1 MDEFQVIVAQG
12 LTFGCLYGLAALGF
26 AILYHTTKVFHI
38 AYGAIG
44 VFGSFVA
51 VVLYSGDGGLKLILS
66 MVAGIAAAILLTAV
80 VFNGPYRL
88 LENKGADRLAVF
100 VCSLGIAYS
109 IPPILILVFGPDI
122 RSYSIPG
129 LLKVRDVLGFPFSN
143 LSFITIALAA
153 VTLAALTYALARTR
167 WGRQVRALATNREL
181 SQLVGA
187 RTDITLLGVYA
198 VGGLCCA
205 LSASLLG
212 MFTNITSA
220 GGTSLA
226 LYAAVA
232 VIAGGLQSYAGGFFL
247 AVGLGF
253 LQPIM
258 SYLIS
263 SSWATVGVFGVVLV
277 VILVKPSGLQFRT
290 PARA

>member
-1 MDEFQVIVAQG
+1 MDELQVIVAQG

-26 AILYHTTKVFHI
+26 AILYHTTKIFHI

-51 VVLYSGDGGLKLILS
+51 LYSGGGGLGLIVSLA
-66 MVAGIAAAILLTAV
+66 AGVAAAIVLTIA
-80 VFNGPYRL
+80 VFNGPYRF
-88 LENKGADRLAVF
+88 LEHKGADRLSIF
-100 VCSLGIAYS
+100 VCSLGIAYA
-109 IPPILILVFGPDI
+109 IPSILILAFGPEI
-122 RSYSIPG
+122 RSYSIPA

-143 LSFITIALAA
+143 LSFITVGLGA
-153 VTLAALTYALARTR
+153 VSLVALTAALARTR
-167 WGRQVRALATNREL
+167 WGRQVRALGANREL

-187 RTDITLLGVYA
+187 RTDMTLLGVYA
-198 VGGLCCA
+198 VGGVCCA

-232 VIAGGLQSYAGGFFL
+232 VIAGGLQSYVGGFFL
-247 AVGLGF
+247 AVALGF

-263 SSWATVGVFGVVLV
+263 STWATVGVFGVVLL
-277 VILVKPSGLQFRT
+277 VILVKPAGLQVRT